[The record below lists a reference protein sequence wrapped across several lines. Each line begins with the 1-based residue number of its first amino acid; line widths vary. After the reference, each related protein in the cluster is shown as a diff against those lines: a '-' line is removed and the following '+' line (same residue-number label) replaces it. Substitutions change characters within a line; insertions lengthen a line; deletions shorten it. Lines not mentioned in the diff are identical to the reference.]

1 MTGVFNR
8 SQNCDKAGVI
18 YSIQCNTCEVLV
30 EDDRET
36 SHYIGM
42 TRTTLHNRM
51 LGHLKDQRYKKS
63 KSPLHCHDTLCHG
76 GIPQRY
82 TMKSRGSDKKLLR
95 LSVIEALNIE
105 KHPDELLMNERN
117 EGGRGGIVRIT
128 ASRVAS

>member
-1 MTGVFNR
+1 M
-8 SQNCDKAGVI
+8 
-18 YSIQCNTCEVLV
+18 YSIQCNTCEALV

-36 SHYIGM
+36 SRYIGM

-63 KSPLHCHDTLCHG
+63 KSLLHCHDTLCHG

-95 LSVIEALNIE
+95 LSVLEALNIE

-128 ASRVAS
+128 ASRVVS